1 MTTMEERD
9 SIITLPDIHK
19 TQTHTGSSLN
29 QISIEVHLMK
39 GSKCSVVL
47 IYNYLT
53 FFLFELRN

>member
-39 GSKCSVVL
+39 GSKCSVVT

-53 FFLFELRN
+53 FFLS